1 MLVVDDDPLLR
12 HLVRLNL
19 ELEGFEVVTA
29 ADGREALAMVGAHPP
44 DVLTLDIMMPL
55 MDGWEV
61 LRRLRASYPD
71 GYPRVLL
78 LTARAEAADFAR
90 GRMLGADAYL
100 TKPFEPAELV
110 DTVWQLLE
118 PYEEPP
124 GSYQPPEPYGR
135 Y

>member
-1 MLVVDDDPLLR
+1 MLARVPGPRVLVVDDDPLLR

-29 ADGREALAMVGAHPP
+29 ADGREALTMVGAHPP

-61 LRRLRASYPD
+61 LRRLRVAFPD
-71 GYPRVLL
+71 GYPKVLL
-78 LTARAEAADFAR
+78 LTARAEAADLAR
-90 GRMLGADAYL
+90 GQSLGADGYL

-110 DTVWQLLE
+110 DTVRRLLDD
-118 PYEEPP
+118 Y
-124 GSYQPPEPYGR
+124 
-135 Y
+135 